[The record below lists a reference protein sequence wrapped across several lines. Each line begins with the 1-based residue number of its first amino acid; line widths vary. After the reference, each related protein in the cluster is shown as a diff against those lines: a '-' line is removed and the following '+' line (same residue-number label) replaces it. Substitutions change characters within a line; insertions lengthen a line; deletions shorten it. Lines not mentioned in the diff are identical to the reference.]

1 MIMKSENGRMG
12 ALILGAATALA
23 TIFAVVPQHVLA
35 QSWQPEI
42 SEAAAKPATDSA
54 RKAPGA
60 KGHAH
65 AAAKPA
71 STATSEL
78 VPVELPPLSFDDA
91 PIAISPSVKPVPP
104 SAKKPTAKDK
114 GRDGTKKSRVA
125 GGKADPAKGRPSSS
139 ETGKDAATPA
149 NGEEPPAIISSA
161 PKPGDSMAL
170 PVIANELPEAAALRA
185 ILQANGQP
193 GKTEPAAKQP
203 HQPEAG
209 KAAAASP
216 EAGKAVNGG
225 TDGKASTATA
235 SVPPAPSDSRNLTVI
250 QKSSPKAAPPTETAK
265 IATAKPSTDMPPA
278 TAAKPAADAPKP
290 AISEH
295 AAAEPAKH
303 ATSAAADTGKPDL
316 REQTAPD
323 AAKHDAHEANAAESA
338 TSKQAATGPA
348 KHDTPAGMDAPTDAL
363 MPALAMLPLAE
374 PSDAPATASSAP
386 QKAAP
391 AEKSAAKGK
400 DRGKAKGAAARQSSA
415 NAAKADPKPVAATAN
430 AEPAAMDEPP
440 AVISSSPAKPGKGGK
455 AHGKPVVETV
465 AAPVAPTLPA
475 EAPVTIIG
483 PASIE
488 PVPPEKLT
496 QTTAPAIIS
505 SAAPGLRPAPVPA
518 VNPQPRNEPGAPASI
533 TAGAESEPEP
543 VDPFTNIQVMLQRSG
558 SEAMTT
564 QVLPNSTPPEA
575 TGQITPADRSPASQY
590 CTNIA
595 DAAIDARI
603 AWQRQNL
610 AEAEKQITARTE
622 ELEAKTAEFQR
633 WLARR
638 DAFSERAQKAVI
650 DIYTKMKPDA
660 AALQLQA
667 MDEEMAAAVL
677 VKLDARSASAV
688 MNEMDAQKAAR
699 LAAILSGAAKVPQS
713 KGRQPPPPTGN
724 RL

>member
-1 MIMKSENGRMG
+1 MTMKSENGRMG
-12 ALILGAATALA
+12 ALVLGAAMALA
-23 TIFAVVPQHVLA
+23 TIFAVVPQHALA

-42 SEAAAKPATDSA
+42 SEAATKPATDSA

-71 STATSEL
+71 STPAPEP
-78 VPVELPPLSFDDA
+78 VPVELPPLSYDEA

-114 GRDGTKKSRVA
+114 GRAGMKKSRVA
-125 GGKADPAKGRPSSS
+125 GGKPDPAKGRSSGS
-139 ETGKDAATPA
+139 EPGKDAATPA
-149 NGEEPPAIISSA
+149 NGEEPPAILSSA
-161 PKPGDSMAL
+161 SKPATTPGDGMAL

-193 GKTEPAAKQP
+193 SKTEPAAKQP
-203 HQPEAG
+203 HQPDAG
-209 KAAAASP
+209 QAAA
-216 EAGKAVNGG
+216 
-225 TDGKASTATA
+225 A

-265 IATAKPSTDMPPA
+265 IAAAKPSTDIPPA

-290 AISEH
+290 AIGEH

-303 ATSAAADTGKPDL
+303 ATSAVADTGKPNL
-316 REQTAPD
+316 REQAAPD
-323 AAKHDAHEANAAESA
+323 AAKHDAHEANAAEPA

-348 KHDTPAGMDAPTDAL
+348 KHDAPAAMDTPTDAL
-363 MPALAMLPLAE
+363 MPAIAMLPLAE
-374 PSDAPATASSAP
+374 PIDAPATASSAP

-400 DRGKAKGAAARQSSA
+400 DRGKAKGTAARQSSA
-415 NAAKADPKPVAATAN
+415 NAAKAEAKPVAATAN

-455 AHGKPVVETV
+455 AHGKAAIET
-465 AAPVAPTLPA
+465 ATAPVAPALPA

-488 PVPPEKLT
+488 PVPAEKLT

-505 SAAPGLRPAPVPA
+505 SAAPGLRPATASA
-518 VNPQPRNEPGAPASI
+518 VNPQPRNEPSAPASI
-533 TAGAESEPEP
+533 TAGAEPEPEP
-543 VDPFTNIQVMLQRSG
+543 VDPFTNIQVMLRRGG

-575 TGQITPADRSPASQY
+575 TGQIAPADRSPASQY